1 MFSQTFQAGWGDMDF
16 NAHLRNTAYLDY
28 SATTRMLYFAA
39 NGFPMAEF
47 RKQNFGPVVLKDEI
61 EYFKEVNLLEQFTVR
76 LLIAGFSN
84 DNRFWK
90 IQNIF
95 YKNNEKVSATVSSLV
110 GWLDLRER
118 KLIVPPENLKNI
130 LINLERTDDFQF
142 IE

>member
-16 NAHLRNTAYLDY
+16 NAHLRNTAYLDF
-28 SATTRMLYFAA
+28 SATTRMLYFEA
-39 NGFPMAEF
+39 NGFPMSEF

-61 EYFKEVNLLEQFTVR
+61 EYFKEVHLLEQFTVK
-76 LLIAGFSN
+76 LLIAGFST

-90 IQNIF
+90 IRNIF
-95 YKNNEKVSATVSSLV
+95 YKNNEKISATVSSLV

-118 KLIVPPENLKNI
+118 KLIAPPEKLKTI
-130 LINLERTDDFQF
+130 LINLDRADDFQI